1 MNMKKIISACMAL
14 LVVSLT
20 ACNDFLDEPMK
31 GNLNTESIYSSPEE
45 AQLAV
50 NGIYN
55 ASTYFINLWR
65 FGDVASDDA
74 VKGGNEGDMS
84 DLNYIIDFTASADN
98 GILSEFWQNTYE
110 VVSCANNV
118 IGNVPGMTSASQT
131 QKDNFVA
138 QAKFFR
144 ALAYFTL
151 VNIYGEVPLKL
162 LPQNSPE
169 TINVPLSSVE
179 SIYTQIEKDLTDAAP
194 SLEINPVEQG
204 RVTRGAAYGLLAKV
218 YLYQQKYSEA
228 LSAIANVESLDI
240 YELEKDYADL
250 FKWLQNREQ
259 GIPAYVIVDMTTQD
273 AQVVR
278 LEEGKTIIFS
288 THDLDIA
295 MARSDAMALIDS
307 PALIMMPTGEMR
319 RSGHLERLFG
329 IGRE

>member
-179 SIYTQIEKDLTDAAP
+179 SIYAQIEKDLTDAAP

-250 FKWLQNREQ
+250 FKLGSENSKEVVFAIRFLSGQNP
-259 GIPAYVIVDMTTQD
+259 G
-273 AQVVR
+273 
-278 LEEGKTIIFS
+278 LGN
-288 THDLDIA
+288 
-295 MARSDAMALIDS
+295 ALNQ
-307 PALIMMPTGEMR
+307 
-319 RSGHLERLFG
+319 
-329 IGRE
+329 